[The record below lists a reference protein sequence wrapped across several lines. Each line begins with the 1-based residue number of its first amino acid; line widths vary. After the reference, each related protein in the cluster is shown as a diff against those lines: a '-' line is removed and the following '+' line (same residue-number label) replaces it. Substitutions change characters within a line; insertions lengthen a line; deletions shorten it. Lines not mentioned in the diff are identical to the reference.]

1 MTAVTTE
8 RAHDDIASP
17 PPPAPTWHPVTRLAF
32 RFSVAYLGL
41 FCLWMAQISFVFLG
55 VLALHLPEDAIA
67 WQMISLAP
75 VSRWIGEHVFGVAAE
90 LAMNGSG
97 DQAAIWIQCG
107 LVLVAAVLITV
118 VWSVLDRRRL
128 ADGRRGR
135 SPHQT
140 CAWPE
145 RRRRYAYPRL
155 LSWFLTVLRLCVG
168 GQMLFYGFAKLV
180 PTQMPEPAL
189 TTLLTRVGDLS
200 PMSMLWTQVGS
211 SPAYEMSLG
220 AAEVLAGLLLF
231 WARTAT
237 LGAMLSVISMAQ
249 VFLLNLTFD
258 VPVKMLSGHLLLMSL
273 VLLAPQARRLA
284 NVLVLERDSGPMVQ
298 PPLFDSAR
306 RNRWAAVVQ
315 VAAALWVTV
324 SLVYISGQAWDEYGG
339 GTPKPEL
346 YGIWEVTEFTAEASP
361 VPPLTTDPVR
371 WQRLII
377 DAGSAGYQRMD
388 DSVVPVV
395 ATFDTEAHTM
405 TLAAAP
411 SAPGEAAAATTTF
424 IVDRPADDRLT
435 LRGELDGRPVTV
447 TLDRLDLDSF
457 PLRGTDF
464 RWVQNN
470 PYVG

>member
-41 FCLWMAQISFVFLG
+41 FCMWMAQISFVFLG
-55 VLALHLPEDAIA
+55 VLALQLPEEAIA
-67 WQMISLAP
+67 WQMLSLAP
-75 VSRWIGEHVFGVAAE
+75 VSSWIGEHVFGVEAE

-107 LVLVAAVLITV
+107 LVLVAAVLVTV

-128 ADGRRGR
+128 A
-135 SPHQT
+135 
-140 CAWPE
+140 
-145 RRRRYAYPRL
+145 YPRL
-155 LSWFLTVLRLCVG
+155 SSWFLTVLRLCVG
-168 GQMLFYGFAKLV
+168 GQMLFYGFAKLI

-189 TTLLTRVGDLS
+189 TTLLLRVGDLS

-211 SPAYEMSLG
+211 SPAYEMALG

-306 RNRWAAVVQ
+306 KNRWAAVVQ
-315 VAAALWVTV
+315 IAAGLWVTGG
-324 SLVYISGQAWDEYGG
+324 LIYLATQQWDEYGG
-339 GTPKPEL
+339 GAPKPEL

-411 SAPGEAAAATTTF
+411 SAPGQTPAATTTF
-424 IVDRPADDRLT
+424 TVDRPADDRLT
-435 LRGELDGRPVTV
+435 VRGELDGRPVTV
-447 TLDRLDLDSF
+447 TL
-457 PLRGTDF
+457 
-464 RWVQNN
+464 N
-470 PYVG
+470 